1 MTGRDNQRRR
11 TRKAI
16 LEAANR
22 LAAQGRSPS
31 LEEVAEAAMVSRA
44 TAYRY
49 FPSVEALMV
58 EAALDFAFPDVET
71 LLADAPDDPAVRLD
85 RAERAFHEM
94 VYGHEPALRMF
105 VAHSLTT
112 AASGEEGLVRQNRR
126 TPFIEAALAPVRAR
140 LDEARF
146 DRLAKALSIL
156 MGTESMIV
164 CRDVLG
170 IGADEALDLK
180 LWAAQALL
188 RAALAESD
196 EREK

>member
-22 LAAQGRSPS
+22 LAAQGRSPT

-49 FPSVEALMV
+49 FPNVEALMV
-58 EAALDFAFPDVET
+58 EAALDFAFPDVDA
-71 LLADAPDDPAVRLD
+71 LLADAPDDPAARLE
-85 RAERAFHEM
+85 RAERAFHTM
-94 VYGHEPALRMF
+94 VYAHEPALRMF
-105 VAHSLTT
+105 VAHSLATKD
-112 AASGEEGLVRQNRR
+112 ADAEGIVRQNRR
-126 TPFIEAALAPVRAR
+126 TPFIEAALAPARAQ
-140 LDEARF
+140 LGPERF

-164 CRDVLG
+164 CRDVLA
-170 IGADEALDLK
+170 IDADEALAVK
-180 LWAAQALL
+180 LWAVEALL
-188 RAALAESD
+188 KAALAESA
-196 EREK
+196 